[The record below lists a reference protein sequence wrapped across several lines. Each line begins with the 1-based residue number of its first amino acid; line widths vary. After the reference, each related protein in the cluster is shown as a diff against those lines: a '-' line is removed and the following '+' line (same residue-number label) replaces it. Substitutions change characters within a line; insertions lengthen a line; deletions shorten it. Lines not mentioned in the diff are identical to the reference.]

1 MKHIQMAWR
10 NLWRNKRRTFI
21 TIASIFFGVV
31 LSTLMSS
38 LQEGTYSNMIELSV
52 KFHSGYLQIQ
62 HPDYNE
68 QKSIN
73 NSFVPSDSLINRLKH
88 EAHIKQFSPR
98 LQSFGLLSSGD
109 QTKGGAVIGIEPAS
123 YDSITNLS
131 HWLSEGTYFTEEK
144 QGILLTKNLSK
155 HLNLHVNDTLVIL
168 SQGYHGVTAAGK
180 YPVQGILTFK
190 TPQLNNMG
198 VFMPLTLAQELF
210 LAHSRVTSMV
220 IMLEDNRAVP
230 SVQKNLQHDL
240 SKHYRVYN
248 WKELQPELVQFL
260 ESDRSSGVVMK
271 GILYMVIGFGILGT
285 IIMMIAE
292 RKRELGVMIAL
303 GMHRFK
309 LATILFFETLF
320 IGIMGVLAGLIASL
334 PICLALV
341 QHPIPLP
348 KELADVYMQYG
359 FEPFFYFSLQPVVFI
374 NQALTVLILTLV
386 IAIYPVINIH
396 RTKVTN
402 ALRA

>member
-1 MKHIQMAWR
+1 
-10 NLWRNKRRTFI
+10 
-21 TIASIFFGVV
+21 
-31 LSTLMSS
+31 
-38 LQEGTYSNMIELSV
+38 
-52 KFHSGYLQIQ
+52 
-62 HPDYNE
+62 
-68 QKSIN
+68 
-73 NSFVPSDSLINRLKH
+73 
-88 EAHIKQFSPR
+88 
-98 LQSFGLLSSGD
+98 
-109 QTKGGAVIGIEPAS
+109 
-123 YDSITNLS
+123 
-131 HWLSEGTYFTEEK
+131 
-144 QGILLTKNLSK
+144 
-155 HLNLHVNDTLVIL
+155 
-168 SQGYHGVTAAGK
+168 
-180 YPVQGILTFK
+180 
-190 TPQLNNMG
+190 
-198 VFMPLTLAQELF
+198 
-210 LAHSRVTSMV
+210 
-220 IMLEDNRAVP
+220 
-230 SVQKNLQHDL
+230 
-240 SKHYRVYN
+240 
-248 WKELQPELVQFL
+248 
-260 ESDRSSGVVMK
+260 
-271 GILYMVIGFGILGT
+271 MVIGFGILGT